1 MPVST
6 ISCGGRCVMSAPS
19 MTTELPGIARV
30 WPAMARR
37 NVLLP
42 APLEP
47 SITTI
52 SPIDTV
58 TETFST
64 ARWRP

>member
-1 MPVST
+1 MST
-6 ISCGGRCVMSAPS
+6 PS
-19 MTTELPGIARV
+19 IVTELPGVAGV
-30 WPAMARR
+30 WPAIARR

-58 TETFST
+58 AETFST